1 MILTIS
7 SEFYKARL
15 DLIFVMLVF
24 GYFFFLTSFVLLF
37 MMPNIVGFVVFSVKK
52 KKIEPLSVPLMRD
65 SSPNNKGFFIFFAYS
80 RWFFLSQ

>member
-52 KKIEPLSVPLMRD
+52 K
-65 SSPNNKGFFIFFAYS
+65 G
-80 RWFFLSQ
+80 